1 MSEPQ
6 DIPTTAPA
14 GDPMSPAQRIRTDWK
29 ALMARLS
36 YKGILNNVPYL
47 AFIAFLCMIY
57 IANNQRTVETQR
69 ELNKQQ
75 QILKELRW
83 RYTDVKTKLMN
94 AGMETEMIRSGAA
107 IGLKPLVL
115 PAYSITVDSV
125 RK

>member
-1 MSEPQ
+1 
-6 DIPTTAPA
+6 
-14 GDPMSPAQRIRTDWK
+14 MSPAQRIRTDWK